1 MFMAKRTK
9 FTWEER
15 KRIIQRLLPPENI
28 SVKELAKEIGVS
40 DVTIYSWR
48 TKINNGYLDEKSTND
63 KNYSPEDKF
72 HIVME
77 TYSLNEGELNA
88 YCREKGLYPKT
99 VKKWQQNAI
108 NGTEGTQSINETT
121 EIKSKLKK
129 EKETSKKLKSEL
141 NRKEKALAEAAA
153 LLVLR
158 KKADAIWEDPEDE

>member
-1 MFMAKRTK
+1 
-9 FTWEER
+9 
-15 KRIIQRLLPPENI
+15 
-28 SVKELAKEIGVS
+28 
-40 DVTIYSWR
+40 
-48 TKINNGYLDEKSTND
+48 
-63 KNYSPEDKF
+63 
-72 HIVME
+72 ME

-88 YCREKGLYPKT
+88 YCREKGLYPET